1 MVVKVKRAC
10 PFCGEMEVEVYEH
23 HAEVAGLKYGGFYP
37 ECTVCGCRLNYYR
50 SKKAAIAA
58 CDRRADDGTD

>member
-23 HAEVAGLKYGGFYP
+23 HAEVAGLKY
-37 ECTVCGCRLNYYR
+37 
-50 SKKAAIAA
+50 AAFIPNVQFAGA
-58 CDRRADDGTD
+58 G